1 MGILTT
7 AYLKLNKIKVVSS
20 IPGRLRLLIPNL
32 NKIPKDMQKYDYYT
46 TNLLKSLGGIESVEY
61 SFLTNKVLITYDQNE
76 INETK
81 IVDFLNRAMK
91 IIAENYKQYEDMDKK
106 DVVKNLDNFYAML
119 KKKLEAK

>member
-61 SFLTNKVLITYDQNE
+61 SFLTNKVLITYDQNK

-81 IVDFLNRAMK
+81 IVYFLNRAMK